1 MHKRKRC
8 TKNWAFSTFNRNC
21 FPYHSDLVIVFQSPK
36 KIQIAI
42 SRVYGFLFSFLLRA
56 MSVRKISTDIKI
68 VFLLRFLSTKHRF
81 FYYIVSLWQLSCFSA
96 HPIGPPNWP
105 ISPPNKFLAMPL
117 TQTAIQFTWWKG
129 KVFLLYLQLSLWKL
143 QLLYNRIILYHFLVL

>member
-42 SRVYGFLFSFLLRA
+42 SRVYGFLFFFCWEPWAYGRYQPTLKLFFCSVSSLPNTDFFTISFHSDNSVAFRPTLLA
-56 MSVRKISTDIKI
+56 
-68 VFLLRFLSTKHRF
+68 
-81 FYYIVSLWQLSCFSA
+81 
-96 HPIGPPNWP
+96 PPNWP